1 MIHRVLVIGL
11 DSAPLSLLEPWI
23 QAGELPNLT
32 KLMASGATGILNST
46 FPPLS
51 PAAWSSFATGMNP
64 GKHGVFD
71 HGYRQPGTY
80 RIVPTN
86 ARLRGGKALWEI
98 IGEQGGRVGVINV
111 PETYPPQSV
120 NGFLITGM
128 STPSD
133 DADWCYPASIKE
145 DLQQA
150 IGGYKVYG
158 QRSKEN
164 LDLSLAGMHQTIPM
178 RLRAAA
184 HLWKTHAPN
193 FMILVL
199 METDVVQHKT
209 WKYMDPTHPHYDPA
223 GAQKY
228 GRAILEVYQRV
239 DENLPLLLD
248 GLDEETAVIVMSDH
262 GAGPIE
268 KWLSLN
274 NWLVDE
280 GFLRLKPDAATRLRH
295 LLFRLGWTP
304 NNAYKIAAALKL
316 GVVDRI
322 ANRLMRATGEQRSKG
337 AGEQGSAGGLAMRNT
352 SPLSPELQP
361 SSSPSSLLSRLFL
374 SFTDV
379 DWRQTRAY
387 TLGGNLTGIWVNLKG
402 REPQGCVS
410 PGAAYEQVREQLIA
424 RLRALRDPANGL
436 PIATKIYRRE
446 EVYHG
451 RYLDR
456 APDVI
461 FETRDEQYVG
471 FGVQEFV
478 TNAIAE
484 PSPLFSGAHRRAG
497 MVTLYG
503 TPFRSGLR
511 LNEHQIIDLAPTIL
525 HLLGYTVPSDMD
537 GQVMVEALTPEF
549 RAAHPIQISGESW
562 QPSTDDQAGF
572 SAEDEQAITERLK
585 GLGYL

>member
-1 MIHRVLVIGL
+1 MTQRLLVLGL

-23 QAGELPNLT
+23 QAGKLPNLSR
-32 KLMASGATGILNST
+32 LIAGGATGILNST

-80 RIVPTN
+80 KIVPTN

-98 IGEQGGRVGVINV
+98 IGEQGGKVGVINV
-111 PETYPPQSV
+111 PETYPPQPV

-133 DADWCYPASIKE
+133 EADWCYPPSLKTE
-145 DLQQA
+145 LQKA

-178 RLRAAA
+178 RIRAAA
-184 HLWKTHAPN
+184 HLWKAYAPHLL
-193 FMILVL
+193 ILVL

-209 WKYMDPTHPHYDPA
+209 WKYMDPAHPHYDRV

-248 GLDEETAVIVMSDH
+248 GLDEESAVIVMSDH

-274 NWLVDE
+274 NWLMGE
-280 GFLRLKPDAATRLRH
+280 NFLHLKPNPAARLRH

-304 NNAYKIAAALKL
+304 NNAYKIAAALQL
-316 GVVDRI
+316 GMVDRA
-322 ANRLMRATGEQRSKG
+322 ANQLMVQTMTATSQNGDATVERDKPQ
-337 AGEQGSAGGLAMRNT
+337 NT
-352 SPLSPELQP
+352 TVQP
-361 SSSPSSLLSRLFL
+361 SHLLSRLFL
-374 SFTDV
+374 SFADV
-379 DWRQTRAY
+379 DWSRTRAY

-410 PGAAYEQVREQLIA
+410 PGAEYEQIRDQLIA
-424 RLRALRDPANGL
+424 RLRAMRDPSDGL

-446 EVYHG
+446 EVYQG
-451 RYLDR
+451 PYLDR
-456 APDVI
+456 APDVL
-461 FETRDEQYVG
+461 FETRDEQYIG
-471 FGVQEFV
+471 FGMQEFV
-478 TNAIAE
+478 TNRLAE
-484 PSPLFSGAHRRAG
+484 PSPLFSGTHRRAG
-497 MVTLYG
+497 MVSLSG
-503 TPFRSGLR
+503 APFRKGAR
-511 LNEHQIIDLAPTIL
+511 LNAHQIVDLAPTIL
-525 HLLGYTVPSDMD
+525 HLLGYTIPSDMD
-537 GQVMVEALTPEF
+537 GQVMSEALTAQF
-549 RAAHPIQISGESW
+549 HASHPIQISGESW
-562 QPSTDDQAGF
+562 LPSPDDHSGY
-572 SAEDEQAITERLK
+572 SVEDEAAISERLK